1 MLALVTIVQRLGG
14 VLAVSACVVVLGGC
28 GRDREASADAGELD
42 RILTVGY
49 AQEPP
54 YAYIDSTGR
63 VGGESPVALRG
74 ALASLGSGDSV
85 RWVRMPFDELLPS
98 LQEGGIDVVASGL
111 YPTPERRTMALF
123 TRSTS
128 CSGPALA
135 VRAEASTP
143 VSIATF
149 VSDRDARLAVL
160 RGAVEERAARE
171 LGIPDDR
178 IVRVADLVMGLDVVR
193 EGRADGFALTEP
205 TLRYALRDHEG
216 LRVETYE
223 PPGSVAGLVAG
234 CSALAVRLDAEDLAL
249 ALDRGLG
256 DFIGS
261 EEHRALVEIFGFS
274 IPDLVMRTGVGR
286 GEPR

>member
-1 MLALVTIVQRLGG
+1 MLALVTVVQRLGG

-28 GRDREASADAGELD
+28 GWDREASADAGALD
-42 RILTVGY
+42 RVLTVGY

-74 ALASLGSGDSV
+74 ALAAVGVDSV

-143 VSIATF
+143 VSITSF
-149 VSDRDARLAVL
+149 VSDRGARLAVL

-178 IVRVADLVMGLDVVR
+178 IVRVADLAMGLEAVR
-193 EGRADGFALTEP
+193 EDRADGFALTEP

-223 PPGSVAGLVAG
+223 PPGSVSGLVGG
-234 CSALAVRLDAEDLAL
+234 CSALAVRLDEEALGL

-261 EEHRALVEIFGFS
+261 EEHRALVELFGFQV
-274 IPDLVMRTGVGR
+274 PDLVMRTGVAR
-286 GEPR
+286 EEPR